1 MGTDYELQT
10 IINAVVAK
18 HTKALEE
25 EMQSVMTTFYR
36 AKREELSKMVEGAR
50 KHAYNDCYKWHA
62 ENGFISLEDFSK
74 TSMMEIAEKISEY
87 TEG

>member
-25 EMQSVMTTFYR
+25 EMQSVMATFYR
-36 AKREELSKMVEGAR
+36 AKREELKGKS
-50 KHAYNDCYKWHA
+50 YLKWLKVQ
-62 ENGFISLEDFSK
+62 ENMLTTIAISGTLK
-74 TSMMEIAEKISEY
+74 TALFH
-87 TEG
+87 